1 MDIGKGFSYVFQ
13 DPKWIVKLLIGAVLL
28 LIPII
33 GWIPVTGYY
42 LTTLKNVSDGQ
53 ESPLPEWSDFGG
65 FFMKG
70 LYGWIGAIV
79 WYLPVILIACCAGI
93 LSVVGSQT
101 SGTAGGN
108 NSGAIASAVGYLAI
122 CLNCLQSLLSFVAG
136 VTVAAPMVRYANSS
150 QLSVFWD
157 VRGNFDFIVKNIGN
171 YVIALLVGG
180 VASFVAFFGIILC
193 VIGVLVTFF
202 WSAMVN
208 AFLLGQVWKNRA
220 ASAAG

>member
-13 DPKWIVKLLIGAVLL
+13 DPKWIMKLLIGAVLL

-33 GWIPVTGYY
+33 GWIPATGYY
-42 LTTLKNVSDGQ
+42 LTTMKNVSDGQ
-53 ESPLPEWSDFGG
+53 ATPMPEWSDFGG

-70 LYGWIGAIV
+70 LYGWIGGII

-93 LSVVGSQT
+93 LSAVGS
-101 SGTAGGN
+101 SA
-108 NSGAIASAVGYLAI
+108 ASAAGRDNAAAVANGLGYLAI
-122 CLNCLQSLLSFVAG
+122 CLNCLQSILSFVAG
-136 VTVAAPMVRYANSS
+136 VTVYAPMLRFANSS

-157 VRGNFDFIVKNIGN
+157 VRGNLDFIMKNIGN
-171 YVIALLVGG
+171 YIIALLVGA
-180 VASFVAFFGIILC
+180 VASFISIFGIILC

-202 WSAMVN
+202 WAAMVN
-208 AFLLGQVWKNRA
+208 AFLFGQVWKNRA

>member
-1 MDIGKGFSYVFQ
+1 MDIGKSFSFVFQ
-13 DPKWIVKLLIGAVLL
+13 DPKWITKLLIGAVLL

-42 LTTLKNVSDGQ
+42 LTTLKNVSDGK

-70 LYGWIGAIV
+70 LYGWIGSIV
-79 WYLPVILIACCAGI
+79 WYLPAILIACCVGIIGVAG
-93 LSVVGSQT
+93 SSVGSA
-101 SGTAGGN
+101 AGRD
-108 NSGAIASAVGYLAI
+108 NSGAITSAVSYLAI
-122 CLNCLQSLLSFVAG
+122 CLNCLQSLFSFVAG
-136 VTVAAPMVRYANSS
+136 VTLAAPMVRYANTS

-157 VRGNFDFIVKNIGN
+157 IRGNLDFIMKNIGN
-171 YVIALLVGG
+171 YLIALLVGY
-180 VASFVAFFGIILC
+180 VASFIALFGIILC

-202 WSAMVN
+202 WAAMVN
-208 AFLLGQVWKNRA
+208 AFLFGQVWKNRV